1 MNTEMHLLYINRNKI
16 DNLQVVWRKWIYEN
30 RKKIIVF
37 TVLLIMLVSLVGC
50 GKKEK
55 DQFTPIEEGETVAE
69 IIIKDFGSIHVRF
82 FDNEAPKA
90 VENFITHAENGYYD
104 GVSFHRIIDDF
115 MIQGGDP
122 TGTGRGGESIWGKSF
137 EDEFHV
143 KLPAL

>member
-1 MNTEMHLLYINRNKI
+1 MK
-16 DNLQVVWRKWIYEN
+16 N

-82 FDNEAPKA
+82 LTMKPLRLWR
-90 VENFITHAENGYYD
+90 TYY
-104 GVSFHRIIDDF
+104 SRREWI
-115 MIQGGDP
+115 
-122 TGTGRGGESIWGKSF
+122 
-137 EDEFHV
+137 
-143 KLPAL
+143 L